1 MNECNFIDRLIKL
14 RYYKEVT
21 SRRMSLSLGHEPEY
35 IYNIEYGNYLPTLRE
50 FFEICDYLKV
60 TPMEFFDYE
69 DDFSKDCANYKE
81 EHDVSKIED
90 SDLNSILTELQ
101 TILLEINKEIK
112 KGFALNQ

>member
-1 MNECNFIDRLIKL
+1 MNECNFIDRLTKL

-50 FFEICDYLKV
+50 FFEICDYLRV

-69 DDFSKDCANYKE
+69 DDFSKEHTKHQE
-81 EHDVSKIED
+81 EHDGSKTED
-90 SDLNSILTELQ
+90 SELKTILTEVQ